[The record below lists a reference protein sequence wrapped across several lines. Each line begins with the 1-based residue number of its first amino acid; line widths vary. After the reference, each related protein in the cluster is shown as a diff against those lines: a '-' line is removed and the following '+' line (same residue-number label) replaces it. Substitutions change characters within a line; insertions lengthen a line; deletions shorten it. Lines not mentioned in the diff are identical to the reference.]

1 MWIYLHT
8 KAYNIDAEIFFH
20 RSIED
25 YVDVEL
31 EKLAVCLALPG
42 QIKKKA
48 NGALEMLLN
57 HDEHKVSDKIKI
69 NKSFFHFTL

>member
-1 MWIYLHT
+1 MLRI
-8 KAYNIDAEIFFH
+8 FH
-20 RSIED
+20 RSIEG

>member
-1 MWIYLHT
+1 MLR
-8 KAYNIDAEIFFH
+8 FFH

-48 NGALEMLLN
+48 NSALEMLLN
-57 HDEHKVSDKIKI
+57 HDEHKVSEEDQ
-69 NKSFFHFTL
+69 NEQVFHFTL